1 LRRERVASRP
11 GSMVCATAR
20 RVLDPRNSWARRLRL
35 DRIGTRRRR
44 SATGRRR
51 AEATHSHGSGS
62 GRRRP
67 VGPQVALM
75 GSARDARSPSRW
87 ANPMMRRTGG
97 VPPASQ
103 KDPTTCIS
111 GCLGSRGPARKGGPT
126 YPHPSPSRN
135 RGFYGPRRARS
146 ACGEQ
151 SLRGLP
157 RWIDSTHR
165 QESRGSGP
173 RVDELE
179 RTAIDIAPE
188 KPPRVGRPR

>member
-1 LRRERVASRP
+1 LRRERVASRL

-20 RVLDPRNSWARRLRL
+20 RVLDPRNSWTGRLRL

-111 GCLGSRGPARKGGPT
+111 GCWVHAALPE
-126 YPHPSPSRN
+126 
-135 RGFYGPRRARS
+135 RARQPMR
-146 ACGEQ
+146 ARALAAIG
-151 SLRGLP
+151 
-157 RWIDSTHR
+157 DSTGRGGHTQR
-165 QESRGSGP
+165 AAINRSVGIRESSR
-173 RVDELE
+173 
-179 RTAIDIAPE
+179 
-188 KPPRVGRPR
+188 RVGTGAAGLEPATSWLTARRSAN

>member
-1 LRRERVASRP
+1 LRRGLEAWCVPQRDGCSTRGIPGRAAYVPTGSARGVA
-11 GSMVCATAR
+11 AR
-20 RVLDPRNSWARRLRL
+20 RQEGVAP
-35 DRIGTRRRR
+35 RRRIR
-44 SATGRRR
+44 TEAAGRRR
-51 AEATHSHGSGS
+51 G
-62 GRRRP
+62 

-75 GSARDARSPSRW
+75 GSARDARSPSCW